1 MKYLAFISFLLILA
15 SCSDKED
22 EKKGE
27 EKPFEEVKEYVTEVY
42 MINSTYP
49 EYEDEIITEALEQLG
64 FCTNQDSLV
73 SDSLSKCSHELFRVF
88 PLDTA
93 ANFGEGFI
101 MEARVGALKGANSRS
116 VIVVKNINGVYQQ
129 MNFLKGKLLELRQT
143 NEGNFWLLMQYRVPK
158 MGTVAV
164 RHEWDESGMT
174 FLPVDVEEI
183 NNSFVK
189 EAYKDSIN
197 HLYLDRFPW
206 GY

>member
-1 MKYLAFISFLLILA
+1 MKYLGIICFVVCLT
-15 SCSDKED
+15 SCSDKEED
-22 EKKGE
+22 KSKET
-27 EKPFEEVKEYVTEVY
+27 PFEEEIEHVTEVY

-49 EYEDEIITEALEQLG
+49 EYEDPSISVALEQLG
-64 FCTNQDSLV
+64 FCTNQDSAV

-88 PLDTA
+88 PLDTS

-101 MEARVGALKGANSRS
+101 MEARVGALKGANTRS

-143 NEGNFWLLMQYRVPK
+143 NKGNFWLLMQYRVPQ

-164 RHEWDESGMT
+164 RHEWDERGMT
-174 FLPVDVEEI
+174 FLPADVEEI

-197 HLYLDRFPW
+197 HLYLDHFPW